1 MIENRLHRRHP
12 LVQFVM
18 DNWIYAILFFVM
30 WRLPYWLSE
39 YFDNPVSD
47 LTIRDLRRN
56 EATNWLATIIELYW
70 LAILA
75 MSYNFIFGFSGLLS
89 LGHAVFFGISVY
101 AMVILIGD
109 ESRSVFAAMIA
120 ALGIAALLGLFTSLA
135 AFRIKGVYFAM
146 FTLALAQIFY
156 ELSRVNILR
165 SLTNGDDGLRWNTD
179 VLPDIS
185 ANVNRLQL
193 YYVSAVAAAFTFLF
207 IRRLMNSPTGKVLL
221 AIRENEERA
230 ETMGF
235 NVVRYKTFS
244 IVVGGMLAA
253 LAGVIYALST
263 KGAEP
268 TVLGVQRTVDPLLMT
283 IIGGGGTNPGPAVG
297 ASLLHLGE
305 EFFRKADLT
314 IDLNFIIFRYTTE
327 VDSMREWP
335 LALGIVFILIVL
347 FIPYGIVGQINL
359 LWVQMRRW
367 IRKFVYD
374 PLVRRRPWIGT
385 YMEPFTGEPPEVALY
400 FAHESRDAS
409 LVEWAIKYPP
419 AAVYSIVFT
428 VAALGGIIT
437 WDVHTFFDLTLFFL
451 LITAPFLFGIWVRR
465 NYHKLAQFNLRDWL
479 KSFSG

>member
-1 MIENRLHRRHP
+1 MLENRLHRRHP

-18 DNWIYAILFFVM
+18 DNWIYIILFFVM
-30 WRLPYWLSE
+30 WRLPYWLSDHFE
-39 YFDNPVSD
+39 KPVSD
-47 LTIRDLRRN
+47 LSIRDMRRN

-109 ESRSVFAAMIA
+109 QDRSVFSAMITA
-120 ALGIAALLGLFTSLA
+120 IGAAALLGLFTSLA

-165 SLTNGDDGLRWNTD
+165 GLTNGDDGLRWKTD
-179 VLPDIS
+179 VLPEVSMNI
-185 ANVNRLQL
+185 NRLQL
-193 YYVSAVAAAFTFLF
+193 YYISAVAAGFTFLF

-235 NVVRYKTFS
+235 NVVRYKSFS
-244 IVVGGMLAA
+244 IVLGGMLAA

-283 IIGGGGTNPGPAVG
+283 IIGGGGTNPGPVVG
-297 ASLLHLGE
+297 SSLLHLGE
-305 EFFRKADLT
+305 EFFRKADLS
-314 IDLNFIIFRYTTE
+314 IDLNFILFRYTTE
-327 VDSMREWP
+327 IDSTRDWP

-367 IRKFVYD
+367 CRKFIYD
-374 PLVRRRPWIGT
+374 PLVRRFNAIAT
-385 YMEPFTGEPPEVALY
+385 YMQPFTGEPSQVALY

-409 LVEWAIKYPP
+409 LIEWAIKYPP
-419 AAVYSIVFT
+419 AAVYSSALTI
-428 VAALGGIIT
+428 AALAGITT
-437 WDVHTFFDLTLFFL
+437 WDVHNFFDLTLFFV
-451 LITAPFLFGIWVRR
+451 LITAPLLFGIWAWR
-465 NYHKLAQFNLRDWL
+465 NYYKLARLKDMFKNLP
-479 KSFSG
+479 F